1 MDLPFKSKWLIRRMD
16 KTALAAHRFEL
27 ASLFGATQSHR
38 PADSCENRH
47 KNTIEWFS
55 EFSFLFFFQF
65 GSVIA
70 HDAISFIQKSRC
82 SLISFTSNARCVF
95 FFSLSHYDLHQRQRI
110 LYTVAMNKSRCR
122 RDNRCRRA
130 KWSPTSYFS
139 FIFHIFCV
147 HKTFE
152 RRKKKSLAKVIS
164 HWTIRLICSIAHT
177 LCTL

>member
-16 KTALAAHRFEL
+16 KTALAVHRFEL

-55 EFSFLFFFQF
+55 EFSFLFFFSSARSLRMTR
-65 GSVIA
+65 SV
-70 HDAISFIQKSRC
+70 SFRNLVARWFL
-82 SLISFTSNARCVF
+82 SLLTRVAF

-152 RRKKKSLAKVIS
+152 RGEKKSLAKVIS